1 MTRYNDWDY
10 YIIYLMQRNISKMC
24 KLEKGVKRFWKSKD
38 RISISKIKHDRWLNY
53 SIHRARNSSTNTQ
66 HSCTFIVLCII
77 SRIDNESTN
86 ESMSKKTNNER
97 DTMNATR
104 KIDNFVKPEY
114 RSKDLLE
121 KDNVTRALGKI
132 VSYVNLFD
140 DE

>member
-1 MTRYNDWDY
+1 
-10 YIIYLMQRNISKMC
+10 
-24 KLEKGVKRFWKSKD
+24 
-38 RISISKIKHDRWLNY
+38 
-53 SIHRARNSSTNTQ
+53 
-66 HSCTFIVLCII
+66 
-77 SRIDNESTN
+77 
-86 ESMSKKTNNER
+86 MSKKTNNER

>member
-1 MTRYNDWDY
+1 MVKLFDS
-10 YIIYLMQRNISKMC
+10 QSSKFFD
-24 KLEKGVKRFWKSKD
+24 KYAT
-38 RISISKIKHDRWLNY
+38 IP
-53 SIHRARNSSTNTQ
+53 
-66 HSCTFIVLCII
+66 CTFIVLCII
-77 SRIDNESTN
+77 FRIDNESTN

-140 DE
+140 DEYEIADYLSICSCDVTE